1 MKCPECGE
9 TNDEGVSICQ
19 HCDAIMDASFLG
31 DDFTSDDMGEDAY
44 AEDTPAEEEDP
55 DPAPAPSRG
64 RAKRRSFASSSGYND
79 DSYDEEDQDQDE
91 DELEGD
97 EDGDEIERQLA
108 ALRAK
113 RDRAPDPPH
122 SLLEQQ
128 EAAKAD
134 EGSLG
139 DEVSRVQKDME
150 SSLGKVGV
158 FLKSLEK
165 ADKLALGG
173 AAGMFIFPLFPWANI
188 SSQGSVSGLEIG
200 GWFLMLLAACVGT
213 LTYLRKDEHWQ
224 SREQYIVY
232 VQTGVGVVSVLF
244 LLVKLF
250 SLGSIMPS
258 YPEGMGPTAGLYSVG
273 VGSGLLLAL
282 AACGLMGFGTFLLL
296 QAKVLKK

>member
-1 MKCPECGE
+1 MKCPKCGE
-9 TNDEGVSICQ
+9 TNEEGVSICQ

-31 DDFTSDDMGEDAY
+31 DDFTSDGLGEDAY
-44 AEDTPAEEEDP
+44 AEDTPAEEEDL

-64 RAKRRSFASSSGYND
+64 RARKRSFVTSSSHD
-79 DSYDEEDQDQDE
+79 DDPYDDEEQDQDE
-91 DELEGD
+91 DEDYED
-97 EDGDEIERQLA
+97 EEGDEIERQLA

-128 EAAKAD
+128 EAEKEK

-150 SSLGKVGV
+150 SSLGKVGA
-158 FLKSLEK
+158 FIKSLEK

-173 AAGMFIFPLFPWANI
+173 AIGMFIFPLFPWANI

-224 SREQYIVY
+224 SREQYIIY
-232 VQTGVGVVSVLF
+232 VQTGVGAVSVLF
-244 LLVKLF
+244 LLAKLF
-250 SLGSIMPS
+250 SLGSIKPS
-258 YPEGMGPTAGLYSVG
+258 YPAGMEPTAGLYSVS

-282 AACGLMGFGTFLLL
+282 GACALMGFGTFLLL
-296 QAKVLKK
+296 KTKVLKK